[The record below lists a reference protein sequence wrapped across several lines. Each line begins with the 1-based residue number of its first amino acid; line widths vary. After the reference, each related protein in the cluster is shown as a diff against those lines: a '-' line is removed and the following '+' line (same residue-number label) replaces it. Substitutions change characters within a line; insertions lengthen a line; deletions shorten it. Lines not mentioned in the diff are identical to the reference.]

1 MKQPLVEAMERY
13 LQEQVYPL
21 HTPGHKGGRGMAE
34 PLRSLLGPSA
44 LRMDVSLMSELD
56 DIHAPDGCIK
66 SAQEE
71 AAKLYGSD
79 ACFMAVNGT
88 TGAIHAMLMTAL
100 QPGDK
105 ILIPRNSHRSVM
117 GGLILADAVP
127 VYVQPPFIKEFGLQG
142 QVTPEQ
148 VKEAFAKHPDL
159 KAVLLTSP
167 NYFGMAAHVKQIADI
182 VHAHD
187 AVLLVDEAHG
197 PHLGFHQGLPPSAM
211 QCGADMAAQ
220 STHKILGALTQ
231 CSLLQVKGTR
241 IDLQH
246 AADVM
251 SLLTTTS
258 PNYLLMGSLDAARA
272 QLAERGTS
280 MMEDALHA
288 ARILRNE
295 LQKIPGLQVIGPEH
309 VVGKF
314 GVAALDLTKVAI
326 NVKDWTCSG
335 IEAGEQLR
343 KDKIAVELVDPQ
355 NVLFLVTY
363 GDWAPVQW
371 QDTVEKICRSLRKLC
386 PAKNPLEARS
396 AWKMQEEEKKTAA
409 KNEALQMEIP
419 VTETAASLRKVFY
432 GKKKTVSLQ
441 EAAGCICAEP
451 VSFYPPG
458 IPVILPGERFTEEII
473 RWCDVM
479 KKQGLP
485 VSGPADVTLQTVR
498 VLEE

>member
-1 MKQPLVEAMERY
+1 
-13 LQEQVYPL
+13 
-21 HTPGHKGGRGMAE
+21 
-34 PLRSLLGPSA
+34 
-44 LRMDVSLMSELD
+44 
-56 DIHAPDGCIK
+56 
-66 SAQEE
+66 
-71 AAKLYGSD
+71 
-79 ACFMAVNGT
+79 
-88 TGAIHAMLMTAL
+88 
-100 QPGDK
+100 
-105 ILIPRNSHRSVM
+105 
-117 GGLILADAVP
+117 
-127 VYVQPPFIKEFGLQG
+127 
-142 QVTPEQ
+142 
-148 VKEAFAKHPDL
+148 
-159 KAVLLTSP
+159 
-167 NYFGMAAHVKQIADI
+167 
-182 VHAHD
+182 
-187 AVLLVDEAHG
+187 
-197 PHLGFHQGLPPSAM
+197 
-211 QCGADMAAQ
+211 MAAQ

-241 IDLQH
+241 IDLQQ

-251 SLLTTTS
+251 SILTTTS

-272 QLAERGTS
+272 QLAEQGPS

-295 LQKIPGLQVIGPEH
+295 LQKIPGLQVIGPEQ
-309 VVGKF
+309 VMGKY

-371 QDTVEKICRSLRKLC
+371 QNTVEKICKSLRKLC

-451 VSFYPPG
+451 VGFYPPG